1 MNNKNN
7 IGNLYSVIS
16 KCFPKNIEKIGCTI
30 NINRI
35 DSGKTFSP
43 TPLEYKW
50 FITINDFGPFKTIN
64 KIEKYIHNSDYFKTR
79 HYKTN
84 GGGKEFFRF
93 QEKDDSLKNV
103 IYLLEQA
110 NILFAIN
117 TFEVTKVEVTKV
129 EVTKVEV
136 TKVEVTKVEVI
147 QTLIEGKR
155 ISNKGVRIRER
166 VKIIC
171 ELKITYDELLNLIK
185 EKNCILENLG
195 GSENTPK
202 RYSLTDLNYDMKT
215 FCLGL

>member
-117 TFEVTKVEVTKV
+117 TFEVTKVEVTQIN
-129 EVTKVEV
+129 VT
-136 TKVEVTKVEVI
+136 
-147 QTLIEGKR
+147 QHLIEGKR
-155 ISNKGVRIRER
+155 ISNKGVRIRKR

-185 EKNCILENLG
+185 EKNCILKNLG

>member
-84 GGGKEFFRF
+84 GGGKEFFYF

-103 IYLLEQA
+103 IYLLEQE

-117 TFEVTKVEVTKV
+117 TFEVSKVEVTKV
-129 EVTKVEV
+129 EVT
-136 TKVEVTKVEVI
+136 

-171 ELKITYDELLNLIK
+171 ELKITYEELLNLIK

>member
-103 IYLLEQA
+103 IYLLEQE
-110 NILFAIN
+110 NILFSIN
-117 TFEVTKVEVTKV
+117 TFEVTKVNFS
-129 EVTKVEV
+129 
-136 TKVEVTKVEVI
+136 
-147 QTLIEGKR
+147 QPLIKGKR

-171 ELKITYDELLNLIK
+171 ELKITYDELLKLIK
-185 EKNCILENLG
+185 DKNYILGNLG

-215 FCLGL
+215 FCLGLQ